1 MVTLF
6 PRRPRLLALSLLL
19 LLALS
24 PLAHAD
30 SILACVDQVSVD
42 SYSDYLYNYLYT
54 SDGDSR
60 ESGAAGYAGAQQNI
74 YNLFSSFGL
83 DTSLQSG
90 SISGTSYT
98 NVVGVHYGTTN
109 PDQIYVIGAHYD
121 SVGNPGADDDASG
134 VAGVL
139 EAARILSQYNS
150 AATIVFVAFD
160 SEEDGLIGSQGY
172 VSSIAGANVMGMVEL
187 DMIAYNPAGTYND
200 YARIYGD
207 SASSAWKSA
216 LASALTTYTSL
227 TVSVMG
233 EMDASDHASFEAAGY
248 DSALLIE
255 YNASSNPYYHRPTDS
270 VDTAGYIDTLY
281 ATQMTSGVVALMADE
296 AGTFAPEPTTT
307 ALMVSALV
315 ALGARVRGRR
325 RVNVTVLR
333 FPGS

>member
-1 MVTLF
+1 MVTLL
-6 PRRPRLLALSLLL
+6 PRRPCFLSLSLLL

-60 ESGAAGYAGAQQNI
+60 ESGAAGYTGAQQNI
-74 YNLFSSFGL
+74 YDLFSSFGL

-90 SISGTSYT
+90 SISGTPYT

-139 EAARILSQYNS
+139 EAARILSQYDS

-216 LASALTTYTSL
+216 LASAMTTYTSL

-255 YNASSNPYYHRPTDS
+255 YNAFANPYYHKPTDS

-281 ATQMTSGVVALMADE
+281 ATRMTTGVVALMADE
-296 AGTFAPEPTTT
+296 AGTYAPEPTTT

-333 FPGS
+333 FPQS